1 MKKNACLLLL
11 AVAFLFAC
19 KKSDVPG
26 VPVDE
31 VPIDT
36 GYHYTSDYAYNNDK
50 ISWAVLGNYV
60 LKDIGGPQFIYLPAT
75 KTFKYFKVIVT
86 SATDGRQY
94 ASLAEVGVFKN

>member
-36 GYHYTSDYAYNNDK
+36 GYHYTSDYAYNLNVVYFIASGKTANDDYHRR
-50 ISWAVLGNYV
+50 ISEMMLQG
-60 LKDIGGPQFIYLPAT
+60 
-75 KTFKYFKVIVT
+75 
-86 SATDGRQY
+86 
-94 ASLAEVGVFKN
+94 